1 VLRGIHHELVRK
13 LESTDMYMTLCYVV
27 LDPTRN
33 RLRYAN
39 AGHPHA
45 FRVGPVVADRL
56 EALNPP
62 LGIAEFDTYGEREL
76 SWYPGKDT
84 LLLFTD
90 GLSET
95 MRIDRIWSDDL
106 ILEAVRRYAAAPAE
120 DLLDELFAIASPA
133 DTPAADDRTALVLK

>member
-1 VLRGIHHELVRK
+1 
-13 LESTDMYMTLCYVV
+13 MTLCYVV
-27 LDPTRN
+27 LDPKRN

-45 FRVGPVVADRL
+45 FRIGPVVADRL
-56 EALNPP
+56 DALNPP
-62 LGIAEFDTYGEREL
+62 LGIAEFDNYEEREL

-95 MRIDRIWSDDL
+95 MREDRIWSDDL
-106 ILEAVRRYAAAPAE
+106 IIEAVRRFAHTSAG
-120 DLLDELFAIASPA
+120 DVLDELFRLASPG